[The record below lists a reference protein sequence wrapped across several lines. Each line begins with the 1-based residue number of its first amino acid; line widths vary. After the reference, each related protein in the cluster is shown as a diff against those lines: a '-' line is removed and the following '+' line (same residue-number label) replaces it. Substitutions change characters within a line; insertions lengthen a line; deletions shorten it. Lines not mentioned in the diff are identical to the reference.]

1 MPSQLEVS
9 GVTVAFGGHRAL
21 DDVALSAEAGQ
32 ITGLIGPNGAGKS
45 TLFDVVTGLRKPVSG
60 QVVMDGHNVTRV
72 GPAKRARR
80 GLARTFQRLELFG
93 RLSVR
98 DNLLVAAELGPH
110 RKNAAVVVDEII
122 ERLGLTAVAEESA
135 DELPTGIARLVE
147 VARALAVKPSLL
159 LLDEPAA
166 GQDPEETERFAT
178 LLRTIADRGAAILL
192 VEHDMEL
199 VMAVCDQVFVLDL
212 GKIIASGPPEVIRQ
226 DEKVLAAYLGAEA

>member
-1 MPSQLEVS
+1 
-9 GVTVAFGGHRAL
+9 
-21 DDVALSAEAGQ
+21 
-32 ITGLIGPNGAGKS
+32 
-45 TLFDVVTGLRKPVSG
+45 
-60 QVVMDGHNVTRV
+60 
-72 GPAKRARR
+72 
-80 GLARTFQRLELFG
+80 
-93 RLSVR
+93 VR

-110 RKNAAVVVDEII
+110 RRNAAAVVDEIV
-122 ERLGLTAVAEESA
+122 ERLGLAAVAEESA

-166 GQDPEETERFAT
+166 GQDPEETERFAK

-212 GKIIASGPPEVIRQ
+212 GKIIASGPPDLIRR
-226 DEKVLAAYLGAEA
+226 DERVLAAYLGAQA